1 MSVSREEFRNI
12 AMVLEKMVQ
21 IIDDLSD
28 NQKKLVKNQKEIET
42 QLSELIVL
50 MNNDNDLQQK
60 KNKLN
65 KLLNDLQT
73 NSIQTNKKPT
83 KKSFLKRLFTVPTN

>member
-73 NSIQTNKKPT
+73 NKKPT